1 MSEFHREI
9 LKIKDK
15 EGRCFGLIETDNQYV
30 VACYY
35 HPSRRWGEQWGHG
48 HYFAFRNK
56 EEKVIALEEAIHKF
70 RMKADIYTEDEITE
84 ALHNAKC
91 GGVPIDDL
99 SKEQIVYYVHDYWN
113 E

>member
-1 MSEFHREI
+1 MKEFHREL
-9 LKIKDK
+9 LKLNNS
-15 EGRCFGLIETDNQYV
+15 EGKCFGLIETENKYI

-35 HPSRRWGEQWGHG
+35 HPSQKWGEQWGHG

-70 RMKADIYTEDEITE
+70 RMKTDIYTEDEREE

-91 GGVPIDDL
+91 GGVPVESL
-99 SKEQIVYYVHDYWN
+99 SKEQIMHQVHDYWN